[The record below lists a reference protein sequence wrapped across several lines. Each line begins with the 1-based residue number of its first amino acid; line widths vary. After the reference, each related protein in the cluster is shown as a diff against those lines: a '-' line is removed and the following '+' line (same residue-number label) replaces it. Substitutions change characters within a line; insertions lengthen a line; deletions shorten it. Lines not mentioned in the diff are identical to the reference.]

1 MSDPHSF
8 YCYLC
13 RKVHHGG
20 HKGCCPQKSTGGA
33 HSLRWLA
40 ILAVISGCATTYR
53 PSPALAPFAFT
64 LTPEQ
69 CLQLRAERRSFR
81 ATEQAAGYV
90 TGASALVTLAL
101 LPLLGE
107 KTGPALSSGVGL
119 LAGGTAAWTGAQV
132 DDLDQELAEG
142 GCR

>member
-1 MSDPHSF
+1 MSTQTQDDA
-8 YCYLC
+8 
-13 RKVHHGG
+13 RKEEMARQQAVWG
-20 HKGCCPQKSTGGA
+20 
-33 HSLRWLA
+33 LRSVPPLTWL
-40 ILAVISGCATTYR
+40 LVFSMLLGCATTYR
-53 PSPALAPFAFT
+53 PSPAAAPFAFT

-69 CLQLRAERRSFR
+69 CLELKAERRSFR

-90 TGASALVTLAL
+90 TGASALVTLL
-101 LPLLGE
+101 FLPLLGE

-132 DDLDQELAEG
+132 DDLDKELEEG